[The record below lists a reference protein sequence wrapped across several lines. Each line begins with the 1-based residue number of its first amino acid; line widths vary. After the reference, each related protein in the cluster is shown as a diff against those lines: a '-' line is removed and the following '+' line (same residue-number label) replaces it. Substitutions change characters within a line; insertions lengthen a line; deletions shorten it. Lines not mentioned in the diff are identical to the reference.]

1 MEEEV
6 IPCAADIELLASDI
20 DIFLKG
26 GINNNVVISGGKTLP
41 SYQKYVVD
49 DLTRTG
55 NNVQARTY
63 FVDDVITY
71 NNETY
76 VCIKDNVITNV
87 NNPLLSTNW
96 QKVGNF
102 SVVSGVGF
110 DAYLSYD
117 MKDRKILS
125 SANIASVIVSNQ
137 DSNVFSVKLT
147 KPVPTGLNKLG
158 VIFSVDATNIPNDE
172 IFLSQIQNNCS
183 NTDSYIGVQNKSVLY
198 SKGGALPLASA
209 MPTSKILSNSGNDY
223 TIRVEMGTKY
233 FSSGTGTGSS
243 QRPPYTPPININ
255 NYLYLNPEARGTFR
269 PIVNLLFY
277 IMP

>member
-6 IPCAADIELLASDI
+6 IPCAADIELLAADI

-26 GINNNVVISGGKTLP
+26 GINNDVVISGGKTLP
-41 SYQKYVVD
+41 SYRKYVIS

-63 FVDDVITY
+63 FIDDVITY
-71 NNETY
+71 NQETY

-87 NNPLLSTNW
+87 NNQLSPTDW

-117 MKDRKILS
+117 MRERKIIS
-125 SANIASVIVSNQ
+125 SANVASVIVSNQ

-147 KPVPTGLNKLG
+147 KEVPAGLNKLG
-158 VIFSVDATNIPNDE
+158 VIFSVDVSSIPSDE
-172 IFLSQIQNNCS
+172 IFLSQIQNACG
-183 NTDSYIGVQNKSVLY
+183 NTDSYIGVQNSNIQY
-198 SKGGALPLASA
+198 ARGGAYPLASA
-209 MPTSKILSNSGNDY
+209 MPTAKILSNSGNDY
-223 TIRVEMGTKY
+223 TIRVEMGMKY
-233 FSSGTGTGSS
+233 FNSGAGTGSS
-243 QRPPYTPPININ
+243 QRPPYTSPT
-255 NYLYLNPEARGTFR
+255 YMQAYQYLNSADRGTFR